1 MNTPLLHLKRA
12 PAGIGRRLGAT
23 WLCALFLGPAAHPL
37 RADVTNLIAVA
48 DTTLQEAFP
57 NNNLGSGPTILA
69 GGRGQGGSTRGLL
82 RFELSGNLPAGATVN
97 SATLTLTVTATP
109 FGGGNS
115 TFDLH
120 RVLGGW
126 GEGGGSDR
134 GGGTL
139 AQVGEASWNERLS
152 PDTAWST
159 PGGDF
164 AAAASATQGV
174 AGDGAYSFTSAAL
187 AADVQSW
194 CNQPASNFGWLL
206 RSEAETTPA
215 TIRRFA
221 SRTDISHP
229 PVLTINYTAPVSPLP
244 PTIFGVALAENQ
256 IRFAFIAQSNRP
268 YAVEFRDAITNGNW
282 NVLTNIPAQSAN
294 WMVQTTNTVSSNERY
309 FRIRT
314 P

>member
-1 MNTPLLHLKRA
+1 MNNPLPQLKRTT
-12 PAGIGRRLGAT
+12 PATGRRLGAT
-23 WLCALFLGPAAHPL
+23 WLCALFLGPAAHSL

-57 NNNLGSGPTILA
+57 NNNLGGGSTILA

-82 RFELSGNLPAGATVN
+82 RFEIGGTLPAGATVN

-109 FGGGNS
+109 FGGGDS
-115 TFDLH
+115 VFELH
-120 RVLGGW
+120 RVLGAW
-126 GEGGGSDR
+126 GEGSGSDR

-139 AQVGEASWNERLS
+139 AQVGEATWNARLS
-152 PDTAWST
+152 PNTAWT
-159 PGGDF
+159 VPGGDF
-164 AAAASATQGV
+164 VATASANLNV
-174 AGDGAYSFTSAAL
+174 AGDGSYTFTSAAL
-187 AADVQSW
+187 AADVQFW
-194 CNQPASNFGWLL
+194 FDHPTNNFGWLL

-221 SRTDISHP
+221 SRTDLSHP
-229 PVLTINYTAPVSPLP
+229 PVLTINYTAPASPLP
-244 PTIFGVALAENQ
+244 PTIFGVALTANQ
-256 IRFAFIAQSNRP
+256 IRFSFLAQSNRT
-268 YAVEFRDAITNGNW
+268 YAVEFRDRITNGNW

-294 WMVQTTNTVSSNERY
+294 WTVETTSSISSNECY